1 MLYNSLPTK
10 LVFRSDMTYNKI
22 RYFYKKYDRLIRH
35 ITRKIS
41 LTLLGIGLNKAKISS
56 IKLTF
61 NLKPAAKSALT
72 KQTVRDL
79 CIN

>member
-61 NLKPAAKSALT
+61 SFKTAAKSALT

>member
-41 LTLLGIGLNKAKISS
+41 LTLLGIGLNKAKIPS

-61 NLKPAAKSALT
+61 NLKTAAKSALT